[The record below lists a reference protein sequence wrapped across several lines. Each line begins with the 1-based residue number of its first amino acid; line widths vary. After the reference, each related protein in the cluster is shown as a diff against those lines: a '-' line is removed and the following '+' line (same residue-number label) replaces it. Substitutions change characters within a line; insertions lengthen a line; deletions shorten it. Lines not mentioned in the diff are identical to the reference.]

1 MYIYGERESIEKK
14 TEGEVKDLG
23 EVPQAALPAVY
34 MYIYAHIYVYKH
46 IMYTYMY
53 ICIYTYREK
62 EMSFTLARCLES
74 PCQLYIYVY
83 IHTYIYTQ
91 IYLNV

>member
-46 IMYTYMY
+46 ICIR
-53 ICIYTYREK
+53 ICT
-62 EMSFTLARCLES
+62 
-74 PCQLYIYVY
+74 YVY
-83 IHTYIYTQ
+83 IHIEKKRCRLLWQGASNRLASYIHMCIYTH
-91 IYLNV
+91 IYTHKYI